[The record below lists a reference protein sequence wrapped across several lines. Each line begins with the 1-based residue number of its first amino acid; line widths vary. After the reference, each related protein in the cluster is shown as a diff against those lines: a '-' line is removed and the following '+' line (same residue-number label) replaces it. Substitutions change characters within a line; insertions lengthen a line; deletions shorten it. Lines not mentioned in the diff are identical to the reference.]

1 MELTSQSAAA
11 FLMIGATAFAYFQF
25 QKAANWN
32 KWVGAAMAL
41 WLMVQMVLAQRGFY
55 NNTTEMPPRFVL
67 LLIPPVLV
75 TIAAF
80 TIPYLKNGVKT
91 IELKHLV
98 WIHLVRIPVEIALH
112 QLYLAGWV
120 PKIMTFEGTNF
131 DIISGITAPFI
142 VYFGYYK
149 QTLPQWV
156 LTSWNLICLGLLLN
170 IVITAILSAPTPFQ
184 QLAFDQ
190 PNIAVTQFPF
200 VWLPCFIV
208 PVVLFT
214 HLKALFSTAKNK

>member
-1 MELTSQSAAA
+1 MELTSQSIAA
-11 FLMIGATAFAYFQF
+11 FLMIGSTAFAYFQF

-32 KWVGAAMAL
+32 KWVGAVMAL
-41 WLMVQMVLAQRGFY
+41 WLMVQMILAQRGFY
-55 NNTTEMPPRFVL
+55 SDTTATPPRFPL
-67 LLIPPVLV
+67 LLIPPILV

-80 TIPYLKNGVKT
+80 TIPFLKTGVQK
-91 IELKHLV
+91 IELKYLV
-98 WIHLVRIPVEIALH
+98 WVHIVRIPVEIALH

-120 PKIMTFEGTNF
+120 PQIMTYEGNNF

-142 VYFGYYK
+142 AYFGYSK
-149 QTLPQWV
+149 QQLPQWV
-156 LTSWNLICLGLLLN
+156 LTTWNLVCLGLLFN

-190 PNIAVTQFPF
+190 PNIAVTEFPF

-208 PVVLFT
+208 PIVLFA
-214 HLKALFSTAKNK
+214 HIKALISKAKK

>member
-1 MELTSQSAAA
+1 MEFTSQSIAA
-11 FLMIGATAFAYFQF
+11 FLMIGSTAIAYFQF

-41 WLMVQMVLAQRGFY
+41 WLMVQMILAQRGFY
-55 NNTTEMPPRFVL
+55 SDTTATPPRFPL
-67 LLIPPVLV
+67 LLIPPILV

-80 TIPYLKNGVKT
+80 TVPFLKKGVHK
-91 IELKHLV
+91 IELKYLV
-98 WIHLVRIPVEIALH
+98 WVHIVRIPVEIALH

-120 PKIMTFEGTNF
+120 PQIMTYEGNNF

-142 VYFGYYK
+142 AYFGYNK

-156 LTSWNLICLGLLLN
+156 LITWNLVCLGLLFN
-170 IVITAILSAPTPFQ
+170 IVITAIFSAPTPFQ

-208 PVVLFT
+208 PVVLFA
-214 HLKALFSTAKNK
+214 HLKALFTSAKNN

>member
-11 FLMIGATAFAYFQF
+11 FLMIGATAFTYFQF

-67 LLIPPVLV
+67 LLMPPVLV

-80 TIPYLKNGVKT
+80 TIPYLKRGVQK

-98 WIHLVRIPVEIALH
+98 WIHIVRIPVEIALH

-142 VYFGYYK
+142 IYFGYYK

-170 IVITAILSAPTPFQ
+170 IVGTAILSAPTPFQ
-184 QLAFDQ
+184 QLALEQ

-208 PVVLFT
+208 PLVLFA
-214 HLKALFSTAKNK
+214 HLKALFTFAN